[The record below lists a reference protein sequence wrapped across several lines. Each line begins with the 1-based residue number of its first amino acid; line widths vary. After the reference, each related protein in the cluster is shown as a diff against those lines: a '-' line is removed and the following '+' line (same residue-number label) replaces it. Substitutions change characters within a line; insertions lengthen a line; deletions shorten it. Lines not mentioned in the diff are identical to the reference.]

1 MLNEA
6 KQKKN
11 QMQMHESMIPK
22 TNKNQERKS
31 NFRQKKI
38 KAKDKQKDN

>member
-11 QMQMHESMIPK
+11 QMQMHESVIPK
-22 TNKNQERKS
+22 ADKKPSKESPTLDRKN
-31 NFRQKKI
+31 
-38 KAKDKQKDN
+38 